1 MAVCASVFRR
11 RCTFD
16 AQCWVNWQLEWSH
29 LVPGPLVMRIFI
41 GLHNLERHFQVL
53 YLPTKLASFGMG
65 RFLFVLFLASR
76 KYWSRNSN
84 NDSRC
89 LSTCLL
95 LLCHSIIVLSS
106 CLFFYYVLRFCWP
119 LLPMHRLDNQY
130 VLRQKKPD
138 LVSPSCYDS
147 SHSRETVFRVI
158 VAQLIPWSQ
167 SGHL

>member
-1 MAVCASVFRR
+1 MIVACMAVCASVFRR
-11 RCTFD
+11 RCTVD

-41 GLHNLERHFQVL
+41 GPHNLERHFQML
-53 YLPTKLASFGMG
+53 YLPTKLVSFGMG

-84 NDSRC
+84 NDSKC

-106 CLFFYYVLRFCWP
+106 CLFFTTFFAFVGRCFQCTDWKQRP
-119 LLPMHRLDNQY
+119 TKAKNVVKNTQLDNTIM
-130 VLRQKKPD
+130 
-138 LVSPSCYDS
+138 
-147 SHSRETVFRVI
+147 E
-158 VAQLIPWSQ
+158 
-167 SGHL
+167 